1 MVRMEKKVKDKM
13 NSTLESIIAELLSEI
28 GENPNREGLKKT
40 PLRVAK
46 SWKFLSKGY
55 SQNIDEIVNGA
66 IFSESYDEM
75 VTIKD
80 IDFYS
85 MCEHHLLPF
94 FGKAHVAY
102 IPNGKVLGLSKI
114 PRIVDMFGRRLQLQE
129 RMTQNIAKTLN
140 DVLEPKGVAVILE
153 GHHMCMEMRGVE
165 KQNSSTTTSYMTG
178 LFRKDERTRK
188 EFLDIVSM
196 GK

>member
-1 MVRMEKKVKDKM
+1 MVRMEKKMKDKI
-13 NSTLESIIAELLSEI
+13 NSTLESIITELLSEI

-46 SWKFLSKGY
+46 SWEFLSKGY

-66 IFSESYDEM
+66 IFSEAYDEM

-102 IPNGKVLGLSKI
+102 IPNGKVVGLSKV

-129 RMTQNIAKTLN
+129 RMTQNIAKTIN
-140 DVLEPKGVAVILE
+140 DVLDPKGVAVILE

>member
-1 MVRMEKKVKDKM
+1 MKDKM
-13 NSTLESIIAELLSEI
+13 NSKLESIITELLSQI

-46 SWKFLSKGY
+46 SWEFLTKGY
-55 SQNIDEIVNGA
+55 SQNINEIVNGA
-66 IFSESYDEM
+66 IFSEAYDEM

-102 IPNGKVLGLSKI
+102 IPNGKVVGLSKV

-129 RMTQNIAKTLN
+129 RMTQNIAKTIN
-140 DVLEPKGVAVILE
+140 DVLDPKGVAVILE

>member
-1 MVRMEKKVKDKM
+1 MVRMEKKMKDKM
-13 NSTLESIIAELLSEI
+13 NSTLESIITELLSEI

-46 SWKFLSKGY
+46 SWEFLSKGY

-102 IPNGKVLGLSKI
+102 IPNGKVLGLSKV

-129 RMTQNIAKTLN
+129 RMTQNIAKILN
-140 DVLEPKGVAVILE
+140 DVLKPKGVAVILE

-178 LFRKDERTRK
+178 LFKKDERTRK

>member
-46 SWKFLSKGY
+46 SWEFLSKGY

>member
-1 MVRMEKKVKDKM
+1 MVRMEKKMKDKM

-66 IFSESYDEM
+66 IFSEAYDEM

-102 IPNGKVLGLSKI
+102 IPNGKVLGLSKV
-114 PRIVDMFGRRLQLQE
+114 PRVVDMFGRRLQLQE

-188 EFLDIVSM
+188 EFLDIISM

>member
-1 MVRMEKKVKDKM
+1 MVRMEKKMKNKM
-13 NSTLESIIAELLSEI
+13 NSTLESIITELLSEI

-46 SWKFLSKGY
+46 SWEFLSKGY

-102 IPNGKVLGLSKI
+102 IPNGKVLGLSKV

-129 RMTQNIAKTLN
+129 RMTQNIAKILN

-178 LFRKDERTRK
+178 LFKKDERTRK

>member
-1 MVRMEKKVKDKM
+1 MVRMEKKMKDKM

-46 SWKFLSKGY
+46 SWKFLSRGY

-66 IFSESYDEM
+66 IFSEAYDEM

-102 IPNGKVLGLSKI
+102 IPNGKVLGLSKV

-140 DVLEPKGVAVILE
+140 DVLEPEGVAVILE

>member
-1 MVRMEKKVKDKM
+1 MVRMEKKMKDKM
-13 NSTLESIIAELLSEI
+13 NSTLESIITELLSEI

-46 SWKFLSKGY
+46 SWEFLSKGY

-66 IFSESYDEM
+66 IFSEAYDEM

-102 IPNGKVLGLSKI
+102 IPNGKVLGLSKV

>member
-1 MVRMEKKVKDKM
+1 MVRMEKKMKDKM

-46 SWKFLSKGY
+46 SWEFLSKGY

-102 IPNGKVLGLSKI
+102 IPNGKVLGLSKV

-129 RMTQNIAKTLN
+129 RMTQNIAKILN

-178 LFRKDERTRK
+178 LFKKDERTRK

>member
-1 MVRMEKKVKDKM
+1 MVRMEKKMKDKM

-46 SWKFLSKGY
+46 SWKFLSRGY

-66 IFSESYDEM
+66 IFSEAYDEM

-102 IPNGKVLGLSKI
+102 IPNGKVLGLSKV

>member
-1 MVRMEKKVKDKM
+1 MVRMEKKMKDKM
-13 NSTLESIIAELLSEI
+13 NSTLESIITELLSEI

-46 SWKFLSKGY
+46 SWEFLSKGY

-102 IPNGKVLGLSKI
+102 IPNGKVLGLSKV

-129 RMTQNIAKTLN
+129 RMTQNIAKILN

-178 LFRKDERTRK
+178 LFKKDERTRK

>member
-1 MVRMEKKVKDKM
+1 MVRMEKKMKDKM
-13 NSTLESIIAELLSEI
+13 NSTLESIITELLSEI

-46 SWKFLSKGY
+46 SWKFLSRGY

-66 IFSESYDEM
+66 IFSEAYDEM

-102 IPNGKVLGLSKI
+102 IPNGKVLGLSKV

>member
-1 MVRMEKKVKDKM
+1 
-13 NSTLESIIAELLSEI
+13 
-28 GENPNREGLKKT
+28 
-40 PLRVAK
+40 
-46 SWKFLSKGY
+46 
-55 SQNIDEIVNGA
+55 
-66 IFSESYDEM
+66 
-75 VTIKD
+75 
-80 IDFYS
+80 
-85 MCEHHLLPF
+85 F

-102 IPNGKVLGLSKI
+102 IPNGKVVGLSKV

-188 EFLDIVSM
+188 EFLNIISM
-196 GK
+196 SR

>member
-1 MVRMEKKVKDKM
+1 MEKKMKDKM
-13 NSTLESIIAELLSEI
+13 NSTLESIITELLSEI

-46 SWKFLSKGY
+46 SWEFLSKGY

-102 IPNGKVLGLSKI
+102 IPNGKVLGLSKV

-129 RMTQNIAKTLN
+129 RMTQNIAKILN

-178 LFRKDERTRK
+178 LFKKDERTRK

>member
-1 MVRMEKKVKDKM
+1 MVRMEKKMKDKM

-46 SWKFLSKGY
+46 SWKFLSRGY

-66 IFSESYDEM
+66 IFSEAYDEM

-80 IDFYS
+80 IDFCS

-102 IPNGKVLGLSKI
+102 IPNGKVLGLSKV